1 MTTQDIEFIGSPSDS
16 VREIATKDGA
26 ALLDIR
32 QGLCL
37 SMTSVGVGI
46 WRRLK
51 AHQTLGQISDE
62 LAAEFQG
69 ATRQQIC
76 RDVSEFVSDLR
87 RNGLLSTT
95 EKMRQTEA
103 FGGLIVLL
111 QRRERRARAGLTDR
125 ITSSLKFLVWKAFF
139 GLLAYDCLR
148 FGKKFS
154 KVHGFVQQWP
164 MTQRSVPTDVADQ
177 ASRAMNYACVWYPKR
192 VLCLQRSAVLTCL
205 LRSCGV
211 PAQMVIG
218 AQKFPFAAHAWTEV
232 DGRPINETVDIYATY
247 FVWER
252 C

>member
-16 VREIATKDGA
+16 IREIATKDGA

-51 AHQTLGQISDE
+51 AHQTLSQISDE

-95 EKMRQTEA
+95 DEMRQTEA
-103 FGGLIVLL
+103 FGGLIALL
-111 QRRERRARAGLTDR
+111 QRRERRARA
-125 ITSSLKFLVWKAFF
+125 SSLKVLV
-139 GLLAYDCLR
+139 
-148 FGKKFS
+148 
-154 KVHGFVQQWP
+154 WP